1 MKNQRVQLTFF
12 AVALVFAAA
21 SALCGIAAFFFV
33 VPRAA
38 MLAFIIPTAVLCV
51 IAAVSA
57 VKNRGAYN
65 KKILQYVDIALFFL
79 LAAVVLWAGINHFL
93 FADVIAGGSA
103 VSLPDGYHLVSRGE
117 IVANITK
124 AQFIEIS
131 LAEIKLI
138 MSECAAFSFIAAFLI
153 KISANYLKRSG
164 SPV

>member
-1 MKNQRVQLTFF
+1 MKQKRVVTIQDISCLGKCSLT
-12 AVALVFAAA
+12 VALPIL
-21 SALCGIAAFFFV
+21 SAMDTEACV
-33 VPRAA
+33 
-38 MLAFIIPTAVLCV
+38 IPTAVLCV

-65 KKILQYVDIALFFL
+65 KKILQYVDIVLFFL

-93 FADVIAGGSA
+93 FADVITGGSA

-138 MSECAAFSFIAAFLI
+138 MSECAAFSFIAAFLF